1 MPRTSEREAWDV
13 RRSTPQSVLAALRYF
28 VGTPGGTW
36 DVGTDC
42 AGQPRPTS
50 YVLRPTSDPDAPRDA
65 CGVFGVFDHPEAARL
80 TYLGLYALQH
90 RGEESAGIVTSD
102 GERLHGHK
110 AMGLVSDV
118 FDEEQIVKLPG
129 RSAIGHVR
137 YSTTGSSLLKNAQP
151 ILVTYVRG
159 SIAIGHNGNLINAMT
174 LRQELESSGSIFQ
187 TTTDS
192 EIVVHLIARSSE
204 RDLEGALIESLK
216 RVQGAFSLVLLTERQ
231 LIGVR
236 DPRGFRPLCLG
247 RLGDAWLLAS
257 ETCAFDLVEAE
268 FVREL
273 EPGEV
278 VIIDRRGVRSL
289 KPFEATA
296 PSHCIFE
303 HIYFARPDSR
313 IFGRSVHRVRER
325 LGRQLAREHPVA
337 ADLVM
342 PIPDSGNSA
351 ALGYSYE
358 SKIPF
363 ESGMIRNHYIGRT
376 FIQPSQF
383 VRDFGVKVKFNPL
396 REVLEGKRI
405 VVVDDSIVRGT
416 TCRARV
422 KSLRRAGAKEIHMR
436 ISCPPIRHPC
446 FYGIDFPTRTELIA
460 ATKEIEEIRQ
470 FLGVE
475 TLGFLS
481 VEGML
486 SAVREAS
493 GDYCTACFTG
503 RYPIAFD
510 RGLDKFALEQRIGST
525 GQGSRELRGQRVA
538 AGEAQAARPAEMAH
552 D

>member
-1 MPRTSEREAWDV
+1 MPHNCAKTRDSRLETRGNAFEVQERLGESRVSHLASGGDV
-13 RRSTPQSVLAALRYF
+13 PH
-28 VGTPGGTW
+28 
-36 DVGTDC
+36 
-42 AGQPRPTS
+42 
-50 YVLRPTSDPDAPRDA
+50 DA
-65 CGVFGVFDHPEAARL
+65 CGIFGVSDHPDAARL

-102 GERLHGHK
+102 GERLHGHRE
-110 AMGLVSDV
+110 MGLVSDV
-118 FDEEQIVKLPG
+118 FGEDEIRKLPG

-151 ILVTYVRG
+151 ILVTYARG
-159 SIAIGHNGNLINAMT
+159 SIAIGHNGNLINAMA
-174 LRQELESSGSIFQ
+174 LRRELESSGSIFQ

-192 EIVVHLIARSSE
+192 EIIVHLIARSSQ
-204 RDLEGALIESLK
+204 RSLEDALVESLK
-216 RVQGAFSLVLLTERQ
+216 RIKGAFSLVLLTEDR

-236 DPRGFRPLCLG
+236 DPNGFRPLCLG
-247 RLGDAWLLAS
+247 RLGDAMMLAS

-268 FVREL
+268 FVREV
-273 EPGEV
+273 EPGEIV
-278 VIIDRRGVRSL
+278 VIDKQGLRSL
-289 KPFEATA
+289 KPFGPPT

-303 HIYFARPDSR
+303 HVYFARPDSR
-313 IFGRSVHRVRER
+313 IFGENVHRVRER
-325 LGRQLAREHPVA
+325 LGRQLARQHPVA
-337 ADLVM
+337 ADIVM

-383 VRDFGVKVKFNPL
+383 VRDFSVKVKFNPL
-396 REVLEGKRI
+396 REVLEGRRV

-436 ISCPPIRHPC
+436 ISCPPILYPC
-446 FYGIDFPTRTELIA
+446 FYGIDFPTKDELIA
-460 ATKEIEEIRQ
+460 STHTIEEVRK
-470 FLGVE
+470 FLGVD

-481 VEGML
+481 VEGL
-486 SAVREAS
+486 LGAVTGPKQS
-493 GDYCTACFTG
+493 YCTACFTG
-503 RYPIAFD
+503 DYPIAFD
-510 RGLDKFALEQRIGST
+510 KEQDKYALEQRIGST
-525 GQGSRELRGQRVA
+525 GQGSRELRGQSVVA
-538 AGEAQAARPAEMAH
+538 EASATTGRMARAGLGH